1 MSMKNPEEYKQEM
14 LRMYRQN
21 PAARQAAVQT
31 IQPAMENTLRPG
43 STGNVPVQ
51 GESAVENSLRP
62 DGTGNVPA
70 QGEPA
75 MENSLRPDGTGNM
88 PAPEGAVIEDSPEP
102 VAGEDMPVQEESAVE
117 DIANTENA
125 YLKEEALPVKES
137 GRDEVPPVTERYP
150 EPRLPSYI
158 SPMFAPEEEE
168 PYEIPKNE
176 QGTGYIEVRVTTGRG
191 AVPVEGASVIIS
203 SGGNGKQEIIR
214 ILTTNSSGNTGRT
227 ALPAPKRSGAQTQEA
242 LNDYSIYNVSVY
254 FKSFFRE
261 ESQDIPVFDGI
272 TSVQSFDLIPKPYE
286 YDGQDGTI
294 MYENPEPVV

>member
-31 IQPAMENTLRPG
+31 IQPAVEDTLRSAG
-43 STGNVPVQ
+43 TENMT
-51 GESAVENSLRP
+51 ESE
-62 DGTGNVPA
+62 
-70 QGEPA
+70 EPA
-75 MENSLRPDGTGNM
+75 TEGLPQ
-88 PAPEGAVIEDSPEP
+88 PA
-102 VAGEDMPVQEESAVE
+102 AGEDMPVQEEPAVE
-117 DIANTENA
+117 DTPDTENM
-125 YLKEEALPVKES
+125 YLKEEALPVKEK
-137 GRDEVPPVTERYP
+137 GRDEAPPVTERYP

-158 SPMFAPEEEE
+158 SPMFAAEEEE

-203 SGGNGKQEIIR
+203 SGGNGKQEIINT
-214 ILTTNSSGNTGRT
+214 LTTDSSGNTGRIS
-227 ALPAPKRSGAQTQEA
+227 LPAPKRSGVQTQEA

-294 MYENPEPVV
+294 VFENPEPVV